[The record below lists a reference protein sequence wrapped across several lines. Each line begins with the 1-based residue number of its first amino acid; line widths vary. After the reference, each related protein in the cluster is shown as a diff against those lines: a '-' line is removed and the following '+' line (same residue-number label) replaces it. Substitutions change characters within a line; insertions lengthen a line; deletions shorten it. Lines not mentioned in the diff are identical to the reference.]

1 MKSIGHTIKHDK
13 IFLIKGEWM
22 MMDRGNLAKEYFMQG
37 YNCAQ
42 SVLLAFSDVTG
53 LDEDFAA
60 KMASSFGGG
69 IGRLREVCGAVSSMM
84 TVFGIVYG
92 YADPKAKEDKTLHY
106 ERVQELARRFREAN
120 GSIICRE
127 LLSESAENQTVKTD
141 SDREQI
147 SAMLSNAPVPTE
159 RTEAYYQKRPCAELC
174 AIAANIVD
182 AYMKELG
189 VVS

>member
-1 MKSIGHTIKHDK
+1 MESK
-13 IFLIKGEWM
+13 IEKAVELF
-22 MMDRGNLAKEYFMQG
+22 KEGF
-37 YNCAQ
+37 NCSQAVVAAYAQ
-42 SVLLAFSDVTG
+42 DYGFTREQAL
-53 LDEDFAA
+53 
-60 KMASSFGGG
+60 KMAASFGGG

-127 LLSESAENQTVKTD
+127 LLSESAENQTVKTA